1 MRRLKEP
8 FGRRSPVPPVPKA
21 ESSHSTYSD
30 PLASVIKVL
39 DVAEKA
45 LDGLPIPGLKQVIST
60 IHTVL
65 QSVEVKVIDYLRLG
79 WRFLIAI
86 WFCLRNQTII
96 KGH

>member
-8 FGRRSPVPPVPKA
+8 FRRRSPVPPVPKA

-45 LDGLPIPGLKQVIST
+45 LDGLLIPRLKQEIST
-60 IHTVL
+60 VHTVL
-65 QSVEVKVIDYLRLG
+65 QSVEARSFTIYISDGDSLWPWFFLEVKR
-79 WRFLIAI
+79 
-86 WFCLRNQTII
+86 
-96 KGH
+96 

>member
-1 MRRLKEP
+1 MKRLIRP
-8 FGRRSPVPPVPKA
+8 RSPAVPPVPAA
-21 ESSHSTYSD
+21 ESSHTSPYSD
-30 PLASVIKVL
+30 ALAVVNEVLGVAGKV
-39 DVAEKA
+39 V
-45 LDGLPIPGLKQVIST
+45 DGLPIPGLKQVIST